1 MAERDIF
8 KFLSQPGVRWNGSSL
23 DILLQKPFLPFCFPS
38 KNMAEKHENL
48 PERIADGR
56 IDSTDTAAR
65 YLGLVARIR
74 PLLIPASR
82 YLAYTSDVGEA
93 FRPVVNPKVVTSAY
107 GISIGYVVGD
117 VAYEGWKGHLQA
129 QGDPDDNLVIALK
142 VARRAAFQGTASM
155 LLPALTIHSAVRY
168 SKKMI
173 FSKMANP
180 RIHSIGPTAVGLGI
194 IPFLPTLFDEPVEHL
209 VNKTFDQIERNVLGQ
224 LVPERSDVKP
234 KSE

>member
-1 MAERDIF
+1 MPD
-8 KFLSQPGVRWNGSSL
+8 KV
-23 DILLQKPFLPFCFPS
+23 
-38 KNMAEKHENL
+38 ENL

-65 YLGLVARIR
+65 YLALVARIR

-93 FRPVVNPKVVTSAY
+93 FRPVVNPKVVTTAY
-107 GISIGYVVGD
+107 GVSIAYVVGD

-129 QGDPDDNLVIALK
+129 KGDPNDNLVIALK

-155 LLPALTIHSAVRY
+155 LFPALTIHSAVRY
-168 SKKMI
+168 SKKFI

-180 RIHSIGPTAVGLGI
+180 RFHSLGPTAVGLGI
-194 IPFLPTLFDEPVEHL
+194 IPFLPTLFDEPVEHI
-209 VNKTFDQIERNVLGQ
+209 VNKTFDQIEMNLLGKS
-224 LVPERSDVKP
+224 VPERSDVQP
-234 KSE
+234 RSEL